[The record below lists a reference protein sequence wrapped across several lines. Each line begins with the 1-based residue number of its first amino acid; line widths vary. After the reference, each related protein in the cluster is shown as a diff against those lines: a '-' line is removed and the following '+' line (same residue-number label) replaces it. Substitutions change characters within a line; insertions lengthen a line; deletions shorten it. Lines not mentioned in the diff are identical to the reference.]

1 MDKALEGVKWDLG
14 PDKLTDKGLDSISNA
29 ANSFKSNYVGTLL
42 PSKYE
47 PMSLYV
53 RAQYESVP
61 ISSAYA
67 FVMKMYEDT
76 ADGLDLMKGYTA
88 VDSSNLPVTS
98 QELNGLRSRMKLGLP
113 ASDNQNVDVYPGN
126 PDLLFVHSVTK
137 NFPEWGNTIKQM
149 RKSSLDEFNGRNPNF
164 IQDLKKALDK
174 ESEDQLTLGNA
185 IFYLDYYNMAIKNG
199 QTPTKASINGDLQR
213 QEQDY
218 FQAFFDKGFLGKDAY
233 NRVLANAYLKHVV
246 NMLNLKKQDIS
257 ENNLSDKRIHELK
270 GSLDF
275 GSKLTLL
282 AVLKVLDQ
290 PIDDWHYSFADT
302 LNFELQKDGDEFSV
316 KTTYN
321 GDALDLTS
329 DSSNGILALDKW
341 TDYLISRMYY
351 GSITDLQKD
360 SGAENPENHLTRDT
374 ADSESAQQWWS
385 NQKKYED
392 RVLLKATLDTTA
404 LDLQTIDKAG
414 AGASSS
420 ETTTTKEPART
431 QAAPS
436 STEVSFGS
444 TSESDADTAIATDLT
459 LGSNSDIS
467 DDMTFQFNTLDKIG
481 KFERT
486 SG

>member
-1 MDKALEGVKWDLG
+1 MG

-29 ANSFKSNYVGTLL
+29 ANQFKSNYVGALL
-42 PSKYE
+42 PQKYE

-126 PDLLFVHSVTK
+126 PDLLFVHSVTT

-185 IFYLDYYNMAIKNG
+185 LFYLDYYNMAINNG
-199 QTPTKASINGDLQR
+199 QTPTKASISGDLAR
-213 QEQDY
+213 QEKEY
-218 FQAFFDKGFLGKDAY
+218 FKAFFDKGFLGKDAY

-290 PIDDWHYSFADT
+290 PVDDWHYSFADT
-302 LNFELQKDGDEFSV
+302 LNFEL
-316 KTTYN
+316 
-321 GDALDLTS
+321 
-329 DSSNGILALDKW
+329 
-341 TDYLISRMYY
+341 
-351 GSITDLQKD
+351 
-360 SGAENPENHLTRDT
+360 
-374 ADSESAQQWWS
+374 
-385 NQKKYED
+385 
-392 RVLLKATLDTTA
+392 
-404 LDLQTIDKAG
+404 
-414 AGASSS
+414 
-420 ETTTTKEPART
+420 
-431 QAAPS
+431 
-436 STEVSFGS
+436 
-444 TSESDADTAIATDLT
+444 
-459 LGSNSDIS
+459 
-467 DDMTFQFNTLDKIG
+467 
-481 KFERT
+481 
-486 SG
+486 